1 MKDSNASRSRTAG
14 RFTVLV
20 LIASLAAFVLWL
32 LGTAAQRG
40 GLERWLHLG
49 NGKRRVY
56 SRLFLARL
64 LVVLETGHD
73 VLIELVGT
81 IGPPDQWVADEQ
93 DALVAD

>member
-1 MKDSNASRSRTAG
+1 MRGWNAA
-14 RFTVLV
+14 
-20 LIASLAAFVLWL
+20 ALAAFVLWL
-32 LGTAAQRG
+32 LGTDAEHG
-40 GLERWLHLG
+40 GLERWLHPG

-64 LVVLETGHD
+64 LVVLEACHD

-81 IGPPDQWVADEQ
+81 IGPPDQWVADER